1 MASLLSNNR
10 FSNKLWDYT
19 INYLLN
25 RGIGPYIDGPLTVD
39 SSGSP
44 IQLTN
49 LSLKSDVIERFSDDT
64 PITIKA
70 GYIGKILIHLPPIK
84 DIILNPTANPVEIE
98 IHEFRLLL
106 TEANSGDASLKNGGQ
121 INAEYGRKRETALQ
135 DYMVVFLKHYV
146 VFWGG

>member
-135 DYMVVFLKHYV
+135 D
-146 VFWGG
+146 